1 MPTTHYDVRDYGA
14 VGDGLVKDTQA
25 LQKAID
31 TCHEAG
37 GGCVVLT
44 AGNYLSGTLY
54 LKNNV
59 ELHLA
64 NGALLKA
71 SADVE
76 DYNPED
82 IFPENVAFHSENMT
96 ARHLIIAYQAENI
109 AITGNGTIDGN
120 SSAFFEP
127 LPEGKTATYRYKSG
141 NYPIKEWRPGQMVF
155 FCLCKNVKARDL
167 NLRNAPY
174 WTFYLLGCEDV
185 QIRGLTIENP
195 PATANGDGLDLDCCR
210 NVTVSDC
217 IIRSGDDSITIRANK
232 NALGDRAIPSENI
245 AVSNCVLSTPCNA
258 IRVGVGEGEI
268 RNCLFNNIVIPEASR
283 GISLVS
289 LYRKTNKSRHGTC
302 IENIHFLNFILNA
315 DVPFTVGV
323 GEEAA
328 NPAAIRDISFN
339 RFRITAHAAAQIVG
353 NDLVQVRRFALND
366 IQWIVQGGT
375 ENLEFHNAFPASISH
390 HGYKGRDNGPALPC
404 ALYGADI
411 DELTIDNLRLRWEEI
426 SPVWRDGIFLER
438 VLGLE
443 LTRSTLRQPQH
454 EYGAAIHCL
463 ECVDILVSDCR
474 AAQGTE
480 TFLLAQSNM
489 VTKFISLRNNDLQ
502 RATQPVVSDMAVFL

>member
-1 MPTTHYDVRDYGA
+1 MPTTHFDVRDYGA
-14 VGDGLVKDTQA
+14 VGDGLVKETFA

-31 TCHEAG
+31 ACHEAG
-37 GGCVVLT
+37 GGRVVLP
-44 AGNYLSGTLY
+44 AGQYLSGTIY
-54 LKNNV
+54 LKSNV

-64 NGALLKA
+64 NGAILQGSPDA
-71 SADVE
+71 H
-76 DYNPED
+76 DYNAED
-82 IFPENVAFHSENMT
+82 IFPENVAFHFENMT

-109 AITGNGTIDGN
+109 AITGNGVIDGN
-120 SSAFFEP
+120 SSAFFEA
-127 LPEGKTATYRYKSG
+127 LPDDKTATYRYKSA

-155 FCLCKNVKARDL
+155 FCLCRNVKAHDL
-167 NLRNAPY
+167 QLLNAPY
-174 WTFYLLGCEDV
+174 WTFYLLGCQDV
-185 QIRGLTIENP
+185 QIRGLKIENP
-195 PATANGDGLDLDCCR
+195 PATANGDGIDLDCCR
-210 NVTVSDC
+210 NVTISDC

-232 NALGDRAIPSENI
+232 NILGERAIASENI

-258 IRVGVGEGEI
+258 IRVGVGDGEI
-268 RNCLFNNIVIPEASR
+268 RNCLFTNIVIAEASR

-289 LYRKTNKSRHGTC
+289 LYRKGKNSKHGSC

-323 GEEAA
+323 GEEAIS
-328 NPAAIRDISFN
+328 PAAIRDISFN
-339 RFRITAHAAAQIVG
+339 RFRITAHAAAQIAG
-353 NDLVQVRRFALND
+353 NDLVQVQRFALND

-375 ENLEFHNAFPASISH
+375 ENLDFQSTIPSPLSH

-404 ALYGADI
+404 ALYGVDI
-411 DELTIDNLRLRWEEI
+411 DELTIDNLRLRWEDI
-426 SPVWRDGIFLER
+426 SPIWRDGIFLER

-443 LTRSTLRQPQH
+443 LTRSTLRQPQD
-454 EYGAAIHCL
+454 EYGAALHCL

-474 AAQGTE
+474 AANGTE

-502 RATQPVVSDMAVFL
+502 RATQPVVSDMTVFV

>member
-14 VGDGLVKDTQA
+14 VGDGLVKETQA

-31 TCHEAG
+31 ACHEAG
-37 GGCVVLT
+37 GGRVVLT

-54 LKNNV
+54 LKSNV
-59 ELHLA
+59 ELHLT
-64 NGALLKA
+64 NGAVLKA

-82 IFPENVAFHSENMT
+82 IFPENVAFPSENMT

-109 AITGNGTIDGN
+109 AVTGNGTIDGN

-127 LPEGKTATYRYKSG
+127 LPSGKTASYRYKSG

-155 FCLCKNVKARDL
+155 FCLCKNVNASDVKL
-167 NLRNAPY
+167 LNAPY
-174 WTFYLLGCEDV
+174 WTFFLLGCEDV

-195 PATANGDGLDLDCCR
+195 AATANGDGIDLDCCR

-217 IIRSGDDSITIRANK
+217 IIRTGDDSITIRANR
-232 NALGDRAIPSENI
+232 NALGHQAIASENI
-245 AVSNCVLSTPCNA
+245 TVSNCVLSTPCNA
-258 IRVGVGEGEI
+258 IRIGVGEGEI
-268 RNCLFNNIVIPEASR
+268 RNCLFGNIIVPEASR
-283 GISLVS
+283 GISIVS
-289 LYRKTNKSRHGTC
+289 LYRKTENSRHGTS
-302 IENIHFLNFILNA
+302 IENIHFSDFILNA

-323 GEEAA
+323 GHEAS
-328 NPAAIRDISFN
+328 PPGAIRDISFN
-339 RFRITAHAAAQIVG
+339 RFRITAHAAAQIAG
-353 NDLVQVRRFALND
+353 NDIVQVQRIALNN
-366 IQWIVQGGT
+366 IQWVGKDGST
-375 ENLEFHNAFPASISH
+375 NLEFRNGIPQPLSH
-390 HGYKGRDNGPALPC
+390 HGYRGRDGSPALPC

-411 DELTIDNLRLRWEEI
+411 DELTIDNLRLRWENV
-426 SPVWRDGIFLER
+426 SPLWRDGIFLER

-443 LTRSTLRQPQH
+443 LTRSTLRQPQDDH
-454 EYGAAIHCL
+454 GAALHCV

-474 AAQGTE
+474 AANGTE
-480 TFLLAQSNM
+480 TFLHAQSNM

-502 RATQPVVSDMAVFL
+502 RATQPVVSDKAVFV